1 MKSEHIYK
9 LLLLTIILFS
19 SCISTK
25 KLIRNSSTVVSE
37 FSENKLNGIYSNGNK
52 TSDGYNL
59 WFILTKHKE
68 SDSSNVKITLLKEQ
82 ILNIKL
88 IRQDSILEEYNL
100 YGKIKNSYFSI
111 DRDLKLIP
119 FYPIYYIRN
128 EQKTIL
134 GNDKDGNLILVNGF
148 KSEGAILFL
157 GTGNQGVYEY
167 KFEKIKN

>member
-1 MKSEHIYK
+1 M
-9 LLLLTIILFS
+9 
-19 SCISTK
+19 
-25 KLIRNSSTVVSE
+25 
-37 FSENKLNGIYSNGNK
+37 
-52 TSDGYNL
+52 
-59 WFILTKHKE
+59 
-68 SDSSNVKITLLKEQ
+68 KEQ

-100 YGKIKNSYFSI
+100 YGKIKNQYFSI

-119 FYPIYYIRN
+119 FYPIYYIHD

-148 KSEGAILFL
+148 KSEGAILFF
-157 GTGNQGVYEY
+157 GNGNHGIYEH

>member
-9 LLLLTIILFS
+9 LLLLTLIFSS

-25 KLIRNSSTVVSE
+25 KLIRNSSTEVSE
-37 FSENKLNGIYSNGNK
+37 FSEDNLNGIYSNRNK
-52 TSDGYNL
+52 TSEGNNL

-68 SDSSNVKITLLKEQ
+68 SDHSNVKITLLKEQ

-88 IRQDSILEEYNL
+88 INQDSVLEEYNL
-100 YGKIKNSYFSI
+100 PGKIKKPYFSI

-134 GNDKDGNLILVNGF
+134 GNDKDGNLILVDGF
-148 KSEGAILFL
+148 ESEGAILFL
-157 GTGNQGVYEY
+157 GNGNHGIYEY